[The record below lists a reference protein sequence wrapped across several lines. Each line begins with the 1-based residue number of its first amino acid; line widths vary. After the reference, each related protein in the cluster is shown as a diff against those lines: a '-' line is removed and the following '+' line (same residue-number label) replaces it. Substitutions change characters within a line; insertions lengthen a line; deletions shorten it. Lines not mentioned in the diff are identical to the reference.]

1 MITADQALSL
11 DPIWVVTE
19 MFERDQRPEA
29 LNLIIGVYRDETGA
43 TPIMRVVHE
52 GERRLLERDTTK
64 AYLGPSGH
72 DGFNGLMQEL
82 VLGAGPVAERATT
95 IHAVG
100 GTGAIRLLA
109 DFLAHID
116 PKRRVLLGTPAYGN
130 HEPIFR
136 AAGLTVE
143 PHRHVDEDGRID
155 MAAILAA
162 VRGARRGDVLLVQ
175 GSCHNPTGTSMTPE
189 QWELLTD
196 ALSETGVVPFVDHA
210 YFGLGDGLEEDLAGM
225 RAMLARVPDAV
236 VATSGSKAFGLYNE
250 RVGAAIVV
258 TDPANAPAV
267 RVTLETLARTRY
279 AEASYHGAAVVA
291 EILRAP
297 GPPGRGRPALDGL
310 RRRLAGLRADL
321 LARLVAG
328 DATGRFAA
336 LAEQR
341 GMFLRLPIG
350 ERGMGMLREGHA
362 IYGLDNGRIN
372 LAGMRAEDAPRVAA
386 AILAVDAKLRGSALP
401 APVGA

>member
-11 DPIWVVTE
+11 DPIWIVTE
-19 MFERDQRPEA
+19 MFERDERPDA
-29 LNLIIGVYRDETGA
+29 LNLIIGVYRDEQGG

-52 GERRLLERDTTK
+52 GERRLLERDVTK

-72 DGFNGLMQEL
+72 DEFNELMRGL
-82 VLGAGPVAERATT
+82 VLGDGAVRERATT

-116 PKRRVLLGTPAYGN
+116 PERRVLLGTPAYGN

-136 AAGLTVE
+136 AAGLQVIT
-143 PHRHVDEDGRID
+143 HRHIDETGRID
-155 MAAILAA
+155 MDSILAA
-162 VRGARRGDVLLVQ
+162 VRGARRGDALLIQ
-175 GSCHNPTGTSMTPE
+175 GCCHNPTGTSMSAA
-189 QWELLTD
+189 QWEQLTD
-196 ALSETGVVPFVDHA
+196 ALLASGVVPFVDHA
-210 YFGLGDGLEEDLAGM
+210 YFGLGDGVERDLAGM
-225 RAMLARVPDAV
+225 RAMLERVPDAV

-258 TDPANAPAV
+258 TDPANAAAV

-291 EILRAP
+291 EILGDERL
-297 GPPGRGRPALDGL
+297 RGQWRTELEGMRERIA
-310 RRRLAGLRADL
+310 ALRADL
-321 LARLVAG
+321 VRRLAEGGEPA
-328 DATGRFAA
+328 RFAA

-341 GMFLRLPIG
+341 GMFARLPIG
-350 ERGMGMLREGHA
+350 ERGMRMLREEHA

-386 AILAVDAKLRGSALP
+386 AILAVDARLAAESASEAMP
-401 APVGA
+401 A